1 MHLVSISS
9 FILILIQAIE
19 NIFSFFASYQGWICQ
34 HEYLVMKNKSI
45 VHILEFEKIIQFLGK
60 NSLWSDKSCLP
71 SFLHRPGQKVKAK
84 IHIIICICNWTLSI
98 LTVNPFHFNQLD
110 FLLENRFFIA
120 IWYRFFSIYVDC
132 RSTMENVTSFSGSIN
147 SIFCSNICTN
157 PFIISTQSAE
167 TFFTQKMASHHR
179 CRPNLFLLIATKN
192 GFFLKNE
199 FFWAFFT
206 HNNQVISSGL
216 ERMALQ
222 QFLSKLVQC
231 LISWKN
237 QTTLRCKNLFST
249 DNSNFTI

>member
-1 MHLVSISS
+1 MFTKL
-9 FILILIQAIE
+9 LT
-19 NIFSFFASYQGWICQ
+19 
-34 HEYLVMKNKSI
+34 
-45 VHILEFEKIIQFLGK
+45 LGRRLRQK
-60 NSLWSDKSCLP
+60 YHN
-71 SFLHRPGQKVKAK
+71 LHMQLNL
-84 IHIIICICNWTLSI
+84 IHIDCKPISFQSI
-98 LTVNPFHFNQLD
+98 GFP
-110 FLLENRFFIA
+110 LENRLFA

-179 CRPNLFLLIATKN
+179 CRPNLFLLTATKN

-216 ERMALQ
+216 ERMAFRGAHL
-222 QFLSKLVQC
+222 
-231 LISWKN
+231 
-237 QTTLRCKNLFST
+237 
-249 DNSNFTI
+249 

>member
-1 MHLVSISS
+1 MKKTI
-9 FILILIQAIE
+9 I
-19 NIFSFFASYQGWICQ
+19 FFAPSFYFIIYTYSYPSHRKYFLIFASHQGWICQ

-157 PFIISTQSAE
+157 PFIISRQSAG

-192 GFFLKNE
+192 GFFFWKMNFSEHFSHTTIRSYPQDLKGWLYNN
-199 FFWAFFT
+199 FFLNWY
-206 HNNQVISSGL
+206 NV
-216 ERMALQ
+216 
-222 QFLSKLVQC
+222 
-231 LISWKN
+231 
-237 QTTLRCKNLFST
+237 
-249 DNSNFTI
+249 